1 MSTIQIISNIAGV
14 VFVLSLLA
22 LCLFMFIF
30 WVLMLIDAL
39 KRDMDTGTKI
49 AWVLVLL
56 FVHFLGAVIYYFVVK
71 RNAPTLMTSVPQTS
85 PSASTSNSAA
95 SNT

>member
-22 LCLFMFIF
+22 LCLFMFVF

-39 KRDMDTGTKI
+39 KREMDTGTKI

-71 RNAPTLMTSVPQTS
+71 RNTPTLKTSVPQ
-85 PSASTSNSAA
+85 AQQSAA